1 MRGEIKVK
9 LNQILSGISDLKAKG
24 SVEIDI
30 EDIACD
36 SRKVKYGSLFVAISG
51 FDVDGHDYIEDAI
64 KNGAVAVMLQN
75 VDKLRNIKLPD
86 NVTFIVT
93 QDTRYALAI
102 SACNFYGNPSR
113 KFKLIGVTGTKGKT
127 TTTYMIKTL
136 LEAQGKKVG
145 LIGTIENYIGE
156 ESLGESERTT
166 PESLDLQRMFAK
178 MVEEKVEFVVMEVS
192 SQALKLQ
199 RVAGCKFDIG
209 VFTNFSKEHIS
220 SKEHSDMED
229 YFNSKMKLFGM
240 CQLAFVNIDDFRGA
254 RVKKEAKCEV
264 KTYGIDN
271 GCDLL
276 AKDITITNVGADFK
290 VKLGD
295 RNERDTVDIPG
306 RFSVYNSLAAISVAK
321 YYGCSAEIIKTAL
334 ENIKIPG
341 RSELVPNKKD
351 LSNMIDY
358 AHSPES
364 LENILQAVKTYTR
377 GRVILVFGCGG
388 DRDTGKRPL
397 MGEIA
402 GRIAD
407 YSIVT
412 SDNPRTEDPK
422 KIINDIEVGIS
433 KTKGKYE
440 VIEDRR
446 KAIEKA
452 IKMANRN
459 DLIILAGKGHEPY
472 QEINKVKYPFDER
485 IIVKEIINN
494 MK

>member
-1 MRGEIKVK
+1 MELKK
-9 LNQILSGISDLKAKG
+9 ILVGLEGLKAKG
-24 SVEIDI
+24 NLDLDI
-30 EDIACD
+30 TGLESNSKNIKEGYMFIAIKGY
-36 SRKVKYGSLFVAISG
+36 S
-51 FDVDGHDYIEDAI
+51 VDGHDYINNAI
-64 KNGAVAVMLQN
+64 EAGAKVVMVQEGCDL
-75 VDKLRNIKLPD
+75 KKIKLPAD
-86 NVTFIVT
+86 VTIIMAK
-93 QDTRYALAI
+93 DTREALAI
-102 SACNFYGNPSR
+102 CSCNFYGNPSR

-156 ESLGESERTT
+156 DSLGESDRTT
-166 PESLDLQRMFAK
+166 PESIDLQRMFAQ

-199 RVAGCKFDIG
+199 RVAGCNFDVG

-220 SKEHSDMED
+220 QKEHGDMEE
-229 YFNSKMKLFGM
+229 YFNSKMKLFSM
-240 CQLAFVNIDDFRGA
+240 CQMGFVNIDDFRGA
-254 RVKKEAKCEV
+254 RVKREAKCQV

-276 AKDITITNVGADFK
+276 AKDITITNIGVDFK
-290 VKLGD
+290 AKIGD
-295 RNERDTVDIPG
+295 KNERVKVDIPG
-306 RFSVYNSLAAISVAK
+306 RFSVYNSLAAISVAM
-321 YYGCSAEIIKTAL
+321 YYGCSAELIKTAL

-341 RSELVPNKKD
+341 RSELVPNKKE
-351 LSNMIDY
+351 LSIMIDY

-364 LENILQAVKTYTR
+364 LENILQAVKTYTK
-377 GRVILVFGCGG
+377 GRVIVVFGCGG
-388 DRDTGKRPL
+388 DRDTTKRPI

-412 SDNPRTEDPK
+412 SDNPRTEDPE
-422 KIINDIEVGIS
+422 KIIKDIEAGIS

-440 VIEDRR
+440 IIVDRK

-452 IKMANRN
+452 ITMANKK
-459 DLIILAGKGHEPY
+459 DIVILAGKGHEPY

-485 IIVKEIINN
+485 EIVKEIINN

>member
-1 MRGEIKVK
+1 MK
-9 LNQILSGISDLKAKG
+9 LNEILNGISDLKAKG
-24 SVEIDI
+24 DVNIDI
-30 EDIACD
+30 KDIAYD
-36 SRKVKYGSLFVAISG
+36 SRKVTDGSLFVAVKG
-51 FDVDGHDYIEDAI
+51 FDADGHDYIQEAIEKGAIAILFEDV
-64 KNGAVAVMLQN
+64 N
-75 VDKLRNIKLPD
+75 KLRNVNLPE
-86 NVTFIVT
+86 NVTFVVT
-93 QDTRYALAI
+93 KDTRYALAI

-113 KFKLIGVTGTKGKT
+113 KFKLIGITGTKGKT

-156 ESLGESERTT
+156 DSLGESDRTT

-199 RVAGCKFDIG
+199 RVAGCNFDIG

-220 SKEHSDMED
+220 EKEHSDMED
-229 YFNSKMKLFGM
+229 YFNSKMKLFEL
-240 CQLAFVNIDDFRGA
+240 CQLGFVNIDDFRGA
-254 RVKKEAKCEV
+254 RVKKEAKCQI

-276 AKDITITNVGADFK
+276 AKDITITNIGVDFK
-290 VKLGD
+290 AKIGE
-295 RNERDTVDIPG
+295 RNERVKVDIPG
-306 RFSVYNSLAAISVAK
+306 RFSVYNSLAAISVAM
-321 YYGCSAEIIKTAL
+321 YYGCSPEIIKTAL
-334 ENIKIPG
+334 EDIKIPG
-341 RSELVPNKKD
+341 RSELVPNKKE
-351 LSNMIDY
+351 LNIMIDY

-364 LENILQAVKTYTR
+364 LQNILQAVKTYTK
-377 GRVILVFGCGG
+377 GRVIVVFGCGG

-412 SDNPRTEDPK
+412 SDNPRTEDPE
-422 KIINDIEVGIS
+422 KIIDDIEVGIS

-440 VIEDRR
+440 IIVDRK
-446 KAIEKA
+446 KAIERA
-452 IKMANRN
+452 INMANKN
-459 DLIILAGKGHEPY
+459 DIIILAGKGHEPY

-485 IIVKEIINN
+485 VIVKEIINN

>member
-1 MRGEIKVK
+1 MK
-9 LNQILSGISDLKAKG
+9 LSEVLSGINDLKAKG
-24 SVEIDI
+24 DVNIDI
-30 EDIACD
+30 ENIECD
-36 SRKVKYGSLFVAISG
+36 SRKVTYGSLFVAVKG
-51 FDVDGHDYIEDAI
+51 FDVDGHDYINQAI
-64 KNGAVAVMLQN
+64 ENGAIAILLED
-75 VDKLRNIKLPD
+75 VDKIRNIQLPE

-93 QDTRYALAI
+93 ANTRYALAI
-102 SACNFYGNPSR
+102 CACNFYKNPSR

-156 ESLGESERTT
+156 DSLGESERTT
-166 PESLDLQRMFAK
+166 PESLDLQRIFAK
-178 MVEEKVEFVVMEVS
+178 MVEKKVEYVVMEVS
-192 SQALKLQ
+192 SQALKLH
-199 RVAGCKFDIG
+199 RVAGCNFDIG

-229 YFNSKMKLFGM
+229 YFKSKMKLFEM
-240 CQLAFVNIDDFRGA
+240 CQLGFVNIDDFRGA
-254 RVKKEAKCEV
+254 RVKKEAKCQV

-276 AKDITITNVGADFK
+276 AKDITITNIGVDFK
-290 VKLGD
+290 VKLGE
-295 RNERDTVDIPG
+295 RNERVKVDIPG
-306 RFSVYNSLAAISVAK
+306 RFSVYNSLAAISVAM
-321 YYGCSAEIIKTAL
+321 YYGCSPELIKTAL

-341 RSELVPNKKD
+341 RSELVPNKKE
-351 LSNMIDY
+351 LSIMIDY

-364 LENILQAVKTYTR
+364 LENILQAVKTYTK

-388 DRDTGKRPL
+388 DRDSGKRPI

-412 SDNPRTEDPK
+412 SDNPRTEDPE
-422 KIINDIEVGIS
+422 KIIQDIEKGIS

-440 VIEDRR
+440 IIVDRK
-446 KAIEKA
+446 KAIERA
-452 IKMANRN
+452 ITMANKK
-459 DLIILAGKGHEPY
+459 DIIILAGKGHEPY
-472 QEINKVKYPFDER
+472 QEINKVKHPFDER

>member
-1 MRGEIKVK
+1 MK
-9 LNQILSGISDLKAKG
+9 LSDCLNGLKDLKAKG
-24 SVEIDI
+24 KVDI
-30 EDIACD
+30 EVTSIEND
-36 SRKVKYGSLFVAISG
+36 SRKVSQGSLFVAIKG
-51 FDVDGHDYIEDAI
+51 FDVDGHDYISTAI
-64 KNGAVAVMLQN
+64 DNGAVAIVLE
-75 VDKLRNIKLPD
+75 DIEKIRNINLPE

-93 QDTRYALAI
+93 ENTRYALAI
-102 SACNFYGNPSR
+102 IACNFYGNPSR

-166 PESLDLQRMFAK
+166 PESLELQKMFAK
-178 MVEEKVEFVVMEVS
+178 MVEQKVEYVVMEVS
-192 SQALKLQ
+192 SQALKLN
-199 RVAGCKFDIG
+199 RVAGCNFDIG
-209 VFTNFSKEHIS
+209 VYTNFSKEHIS
-220 SKEHSDMED
+220 AKEHSDMED
-229 YFNSKMKLFGM
+229 YFNSKMKLFEM
-240 CQLAFVNIDDFRGA
+240 CQLAYVNIDDFRGA

-276 AKDITITNVGADFK
+276 AKDITITNIGVDFK
-290 VKLGD
+290 VKINQK
-295 RNERDTVDIPG
+295 NERVKVDIPG
-306 RFSVYNSLAAISVAK
+306 RFSVYNSLAAISVALH
-321 YYGCSAEIIKTAL
+321 YGCSPEIIKTAL

-341 RSELVPNKKD
+341 RSELVPNKKE
-351 LSNMIDY
+351 LNIMIDY

-364 LENILQAVKTYTR
+364 LENILQAVKTYTK
-377 GRVILVFGCGG
+377 GRVIVVFGCGG
-388 DRDTGKRPL
+388 DRDKGKRPL

-412 SDNPRTEDPK
+412 SDNPRTEDPEA
-422 KIINDIEVGIS
+422 IIKDIEEGIS

-440 VIEDRR
+440 VIVDR
-446 KAIEKA
+446 KSAIEKA
-452 IKMANRN
+452 IKMANKR

-485 IIVKEIINN
+485 EIVKEIINN

>member
-1 MRGEIKVK
+1 MK
-9 LNQILSGISDLKAKG
+9 LSDCLNGLKDLKAKG
-24 SVEIDI
+24 KVDI
-30 EDIACD
+30 EVTSIEND
-36 SRKVKYGSLFVAISG
+36 SRKVSQGSLFVAIKG
-51 FDVDGHDYIEDAI
+51 FDVDGHDYISTAI
-64 KNGAVAVMLQN
+64 DNGAVAIVLE
-75 VDKLRNIKLPD
+75 DIEKIRNINLPE

-93 QDTRYALAI
+93 ENTRYALAI
-102 SACNFYGNPSR
+102 IACNFYGNPSR

-166 PESLDLQRMFAK
+166 PESLELQKMFAK
-178 MVEEKVEFVVMEVS
+178 MVEQKVEYVVMEVS
-192 SQALKLQ
+192 SQALKLN
-199 RVAGCKFDIG
+199 RVAGCNFDIG
-209 VFTNFSKEHIS
+209 VYTNFSKEHIS
-220 SKEHSDMED
+220 AKEHSDMED
-229 YFNSKMKLFGM
+229 YFNSKMKLFEM
-240 CQLAFVNIDDFRGA
+240 CQLAYVNIDDFRGA

-276 AKDITITNVGADFK
+276 AKDITITNIGVDFK
-290 VKLGD
+290 VKKKKK
-295 RNERDTVDIPG
+295 NERVKVDIPG
-306 RFSVYNSLAAISVAK
+306 RFSVYNSLAAISVALH
-321 YYGCSAEIIKTAL
+321 YGCSPEIIKTAL

-341 RSELVPNKKD
+341 RSELVPNKKE
-351 LSNMIDY
+351 LNIMIDY

-364 LENILQAVKTYTR
+364 LENILQAVKTYTK
-377 GRVILVFGCGG
+377 GRVIVVFGCGG
-388 DRDTGKRPL
+388 DRDKGKRPL

-412 SDNPRTEDPK
+412 SDNPRTEDPEA
-422 KIINDIEVGIS
+422 IIKDIEEGIS

-440 VIEDRR
+440 VIVDR
-446 KAIEKA
+446 KSAIEKA
-452 IKMANRN
+452 IKMANKR

-485 IIVKEIINN
+485 EIVKEIINN

>member
-1 MRGEIKVK
+1 MKLSEI
-9 LNQILSGISDLKAKG
+9 LNGINDLKAKG
-24 SVEIDI
+24 SVDI
-30 EDIACD
+30 QIENIAYD
-36 SRKVKYGSLFVAISG
+36 SRKVTADTLFVAIKG
-51 FDVDGHDYIEDAI
+51 YDVDGHDYIEEAM
-64 KNGAVAVMLQN
+64 KNGATAILLEN
-75 VDKLRNIKLPD
+75 VDKIRNITLPE

-93 QDTRYALAI
+93 KDARFSLAI
-102 SACNFYGNPSR
+102 AACNFYGNPSR

-156 ESLGESERTT
+156 ESLGESDRTT
-166 PESLDLQRMFAK
+166 PESLELQKMFAK
-178 MVEEKVEFVVMEVS
+178 MVEEKVEYVVMEVS
-192 SQALKLQ
+192 SQALKLN
-199 RVAGCKFDIG
+199 RVAGINFDIG

-220 SKEHSDMED
+220 EKEHSDMEE

-240 CQLAFVNIDDFRGA
+240 CNRAFINIDDFRGA
-254 RVKKEAKCEV
+254 RVKREAKCQV

-271 GCDLL
+271 SCDLL
-276 AKDITITNVGADFK
+276 AKDITITNIGVDFK
-290 VKLGD
+290 VKLTD
-295 RNERDTVDIPG
+295 RNERIKVDIPG
-306 RFSVYNSLAAISVAK
+306 RFSVYNSLAAISVAL
-321 YYGCSAEIIKTAL
+321 YYGCSPEIIKTAL

-341 RSELVPNKKD
+341 RSELVPNKKE
-351 LSNMIDY
+351 LSIMIDY

-364 LENILQAVKTYTR
+364 LENILQAVKTYTK
-377 GRVILVFGCGG
+377 GRVIVVFGCGG
-388 DRDTGKRPL
+388 DRDTTKRPI

-412 SDNPRTEDPK
+412 SDNPRTEDPELIVK
-422 KIINDIEVGIS
+422 DIEKGIS

-440 VIEDRR
+440 VIVDRR
-446 KAIEKA
+446 EAIEKA
-452 IKMANRN
+452 IKMANKK
-459 DLIILAGKGHEPY
+459 DIVILAGKGHEPY

>member
-1 MRGEIKVK
+1 MKLSEI
-9 LNQILSGISDLKAKG
+9 LNGISDLKAKG
-24 SVEIDI
+24 NIDIDI

-36 SRKVKYGSLFVAISG
+36 SRKVKPESLFVAIKG
-51 FDVDGHDYIEDAI
+51 YDVDGHDYIEEAI
-64 KNGAVAVMLQN
+64 NKGAAAIIVEN
-75 VDKLRNIKLPD
+75 VEKLRNITLPPD
-86 NVTFIVT
+86 VTFIVT
-93 QDTRYALAI
+93 KDARYALAI
-102 SACNFYGNPSR
+102 SSCNFYKNPSR

-156 ESLGESERTT
+156 DSLGESDRTT
-166 PESLDLQRMFAK
+166 PESIDLQRMFAQ

-199 RVAGCKFDIG
+199 RVAGCNFDVG

-220 SKEHSDMED
+220 QKEHGDMEE
-229 YFNSKMKLFGM
+229 YFNSKMKLFSM
-240 CQLAFVNIDDFRGA
+240 CQMGFVNIDDFRGA
-254 RVKKEAKCEV
+254 RVKREAKCQV

-276 AKDITITNVGADFK
+276 AKDITITNIGVDFK
-290 VKLGD
+290 AKIGD
-295 RNERDTVDIPG
+295 KNERVKVDIPG
-306 RFSVYNSLAAISVAK
+306 RFSVYNSLAAISVAM
-321 YYGCSAEIIKTAL
+321 YYGCSAELIKTAL

-341 RSELVPNKKD
+341 RSELVPNKKE
-351 LSNMIDY
+351 LSIMIDY

-364 LENILQAVKTYTR
+364 LENILQAVKTYTK
-377 GRVILVFGCGG
+377 GRVIVVFGCGG
-388 DRDTGKRPL
+388 DRDTTKRPI

-412 SDNPRTEDPK
+412 SDNPRTEDPE
-422 KIINDIEVGIS
+422 KIIKDIEAGIS

-440 VIEDRR
+440 IIVDRK

-452 IKMANRN
+452 ITMANKK
-459 DLIILAGKGHEPY
+459 DIVILAGKGHEPY

-485 IIVKEIINN
+485 EIVKEIINN